1 MQQESEHFGL
11 MIHSFPATLMPELN
25 SSGDANIRVDK
36 WRNWAWYFQ
45 IFLSQFAL
53 EANEE
58 DSQESSYVYCTVH
71 GSYMT
76 AAESPPNWDVW
87 L

>member
-11 MIHSFPATLMPELN
+11 TIHIFPETLMPELN

-36 WRNWAWYFQ
+36 WKNWAWYFQ

-58 DSQESSYVYCTVH
+58 DSQELCLLYGTWQLH
-71 GSYMT
+71 GSRWK
-76 AAESPPNWDVW
+76 SS
-87 L
+87 